1 MEIYFHVIV
10 NKILKND
17 YMTYVVS
24 KNLEEC
30 IFMDTFLNGDVF
42 LDNNEFNEY
51 IKNGM
56 QNLLS
61 DVGKYQIDYNKVS
74 SIINNEFTKKMKR
87 CADEFGAKIEEWAAV
102 IKNMNFSIPISEELR
117 EYARIAEEAENLTEE
132 EFEKRFQEEYKQS
145 RELGEY
151 GWIPSEHCN
160 PKEINMWYH
169 YIHSSPKK
177 ILDFFEED
185 NCRVLYD
192 IRNTLSGYYS
202 ERPYVLYYQNG
213 IVAFDRGEYM
223 TVAMYWTILLENR
236 VANLVDFPEKVNG
249 KRPTYAV
256 KYSDKGFEI
265 QKDKT
270 YNNADDF
277 TKKRFLF
284 LNVYPA
290 LIAYLHRLFA
300 FGNLPLDL
308 NKETEAEPDYLDRTW
323 LLHGRC
329 CRDTT
334 KWDCIQ
340 LLNALDVCEFALKDA
355 ENIIETDIEK
365 TEKSLT
371 E

>member
-1 MEIYFHVIV
+1 
-10 NKILKND
+10 
-17 YMTYVVS
+17 
-24 KNLEEC
+24 
-30 IFMDTFLNGDVF
+30 MDTFLNGDGF

-51 IKNGM
+51 IKKGM

-61 DVGKYQIDYNKVS
+61 DVGKYQIDYNRVS
-74 SIINNEFTKKMKR
+74 SIINNGFTEKIER
-87 CADEFGAKIEEWAAV
+87 YADEFVAKIEEWAAD
-102 IKNMNFSIPISEELR
+102 IKNINFSIPISDELR
-117 EYARIAEEAENLTEE
+117 EYARIAEEAEELTEE

-151 GWIPSEHCN
+151 GWVPSGYCT
-160 PKEINMWYH
+160 PKEINMWH
-169 YIHSSPKK
+169 QYIHGSPQK

-223 TVAMYWTILLENR
+223 TAAMYWTILLENR
-236 VANLVDFPEKVNG
+236 IANLVEFPEKING
-249 KRPTYAV
+249 RSPTYAV
-256 KYSDKGFEI
+256 KYSDKGFKT

-270 YNNADDF
+270 YVNADDF

-300 FGNLPLDL
+300 FGRLSLDL
-308 NKETEAEPDYLDRTW
+308 NKETKEEPDYLDRTW
-323 LLHGRC
+323 LIHGRC

-334 KWDCIQ
+334 KEDCIQ
-340 LLNALDVCEFALKDA
+340 LLNALDVCEFAFKDT
-355 ENIIETDIEK
+355 EYTIETDNENN
-365 TEKSLT
+365 
-371 E
+371 